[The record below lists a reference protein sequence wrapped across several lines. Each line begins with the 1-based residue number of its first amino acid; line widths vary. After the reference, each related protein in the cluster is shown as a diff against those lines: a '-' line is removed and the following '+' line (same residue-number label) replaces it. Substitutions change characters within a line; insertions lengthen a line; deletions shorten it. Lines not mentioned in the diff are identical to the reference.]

1 MVMKG
6 IAQEGYDTVTAFL
19 FSLGFFS
26 EIFMI
31 ILTIALIHRQSVD
44 LIFYLL
50 FLWINGHFNRW
61 LKDLIQQRRPPN
73 PIKFLASEH
82 FSKKKVIF
90 GMPSGH
96 SQSVFFSIT
105 YLFLF
110 FHSMNAW
117 IYLALFIAA
126 LMLFERWYFHNH
138 TVSQLCVGAAV
149 GALSAYVAYEI
160 KNYSSAYSSSLI
172 LGAK

>member
-1 MVMKG
+1 MVTNG

-31 ILTIALIHRQSVD
+31 ILTIALLHKQSID

-61 LKDLIQQRRPPN
+61 LKDFIQQRRPPN

-82 FSKKKVIF
+82 FSKKKVAF

-110 FHSMNAW
+110 FHSINVW
-117 IYLALFIAA
+117 IYLALIIAV

-138 TVSQLCVGAAV
+138 TLSQLGVGAAV
-149 GALSAYVAYEI
+149 GALAAYVAYEI
-160 KNYSSAYSSSLI
+160 KSYLLPYSSSLI